1 MKLDLSDLWQD
12 EDVLFVVLQRV
23 TIFIWILAIVQFYA
37 MELAPCSVVNA
48 LTMHGKLSAF
58 ISGREGVSF
67 LMVPKHWFTF
77 FYLVGFVIAAGM
89 TVFFIN
95 VYSATATLQTIF
107 ATILFALHCWRRY
120 LECLYITVYG
130 DSKIHV
136 AFWIGGMVHY
146 FAVNA
151 TFWAAALEENQRHVG
166 SSKATTIALAFVLY
180 GAASWLQY
188 HSHFILYQL
197 KLSMDKKK
205 ENYTSSSSSSE
216 VALVRYPLP
225 KGGGFDFCVCPHY
238 LAEVGIYLSFAVL
251 TNWSISTWLL
261 VLWVACN
268 LSYTASQHYTYYLT
282 HHFDELERRRLWIL
296 LPGVW

>member
-1 MKLDLSDLWQD
+1 MKIDLADLWQD
-12 EDVLFVVLQRV
+12 EDILFIVLQRA
-23 TIFIWILAIVQFYA
+23 TIFFWILAIVQFYA

-58 ISGREGVSF
+58 ISGREGVNF

-77 FYLVGFVIAAGM
+77 FYLVGFVLASCM

-95 VYSATATLQTIF
+95 VYSAAATLQTIF

-136 AFWIGGMVHY
+136 LFWIGGMAHY
-146 FAVNA
+146 VAVNA
-151 TFWAAALEENQRHVG
+151 TLWAAALEEKQRHVG
-166 SSKATTIALAFVLY
+166 ASKAVTVAIAFVLY
-180 GAASWLQY
+180 GAASLIQY

-197 KLSMDKKK
+197 KLAMDKKK
-205 ENYTSSSSSSE
+205 ENE
-216 VALVRYPLP
+216 AFDAALLRYPLP
-225 KGGGFDFCVCPHY
+225 KGGGFDYCVCPHY
-238 LAEVGIYLSFAVL
+238 LTEVGIYLSMAIL

-268 LSYTASQHYTYYLT
+268 LSYTASQHYAYYLT

>member
-136 AFWIGGMVHY
+136 AFWIGGM
-146 FAVNA
+146 
-151 TFWAAALEENQRHVG
+151 
-166 SSKATTIALAFVLY
+166 ATTIALAFVLY